1 MPNVTIYTRRGCC
14 LCEEARRVLDCARL
28 KTEFHLQEVDIDS
41 EPDLREL
48 YKEEVPVIA
57 INGRKVFQYQV
68 DLDALLIRLSAEP

>member
-14 LCEEARRVLDCARL
+14 LCEEARRVLDCARR
-28 KTEFHLQEVDIDS
+28 KTEFQLQEIDIDS

-48 YKEEVPVIA
+48 YNEEVPVIA